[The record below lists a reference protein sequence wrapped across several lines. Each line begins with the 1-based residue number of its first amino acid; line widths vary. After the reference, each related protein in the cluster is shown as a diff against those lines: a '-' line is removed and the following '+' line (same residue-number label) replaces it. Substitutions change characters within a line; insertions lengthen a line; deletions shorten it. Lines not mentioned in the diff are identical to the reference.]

1 MNTNDFI
8 PAVAPQHIILEDNN
22 ARWMDGYTTLENGI
36 VLKLVGDGTAHDEQG
51 TQWTQISR
59 EIEEDEYEVVG
70 WAETSD
76 LTTGW

>member
-1 MNTNDFI
+1 MNANDFI
-8 PAVAPQHIILEDNN
+8 PAVDPQYIILEDNN
-22 ARWMDGYTTLENGI
+22 ARRMDGYTTLGNGI